1 MERVLILLESS
12 RHKILTEI
20 LWEQERVS
28 RRYQHLLLNAPNGYA
43 VNQKGKVMLIV
54 REACE
59 KDIDIVFDLIIA
71 IAKHH
76 DQEQYVVTDK
86 NELLKS
92 GFSENPAFGVL
103 LAEVDGEVAGY
114 ASYTWNYSIWL
125 GTSYMNIDDVF
136 VWEGFRGQKVGEAL
150 MQKARSV
157 CQVKGVNRM
166 KWEVEQD
173 NLQAIKFYQRL
184 GATIDIKGVCRWSVS

>member
-1 MERVLILLESS
+1 
-12 RHKILTEI
+12 
-20 LWEQERVS
+20 
-28 RRYQHLLLNAPNGYA
+28 
-43 VNQKGKVMLIV
+43 MLSV
-54 REACE
+54 REASE
-59 KDIDIVFDLIIA
+59 KDIDTVYDLIIA
-71 IAKHH
+71 IARHH

-86 NELLKS
+86 SELLKS

-103 LAEVDGEVAGY
+103 LAEVDGEAAGY

-150 MQKARSV
+150 MKKAKNV
-157 CQVKGVNRM
+157 CKLKGFERI

-173 NLQAIKFYQRL
+173 NHQAIKFYERL
-184 GATIDIKGVCRWSVS
+184 GASVDIKGVCRWSAS